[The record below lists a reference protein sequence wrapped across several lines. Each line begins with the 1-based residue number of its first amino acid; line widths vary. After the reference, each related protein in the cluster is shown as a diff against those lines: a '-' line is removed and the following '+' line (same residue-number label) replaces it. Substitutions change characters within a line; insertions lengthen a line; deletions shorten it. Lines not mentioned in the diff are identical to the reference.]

1 MATPKQANL
10 PQAAAPYLFLR
21 ITGAVLLVMLLISVW
36 ARWYGHQVSLPRY
49 CENPQST
56 LQHLEKVIEE
66 KRPAGD
72 EARRPYIV
80 AAKILFLLPRHLEE
94 GQAAYLS
101 RIRTYIQDT
110 CR

>member
-1 MATPKQANL
+1 MATPKPANL
-10 PQAAAPYLFLR
+10 PQAATPYFFLR
-21 ITGAVLLVMLLISVW
+21 VTGAVLVIMLLISVW
-36 ARWYGHQVSLPRY
+36 ARWYGQQVSLPRY
-49 CENPQST
+49 CENPQGT
-56 LQHLEKVIEE
+56 LQYLEKVLVD

-80 AAKILFLLPRHLEE
+80 AAKILFLLPRRQGE
-94 GQAAYLS
+94 GQVAYLD

>member
-1 MATPKQANL
+1 MATPKQADL
-10 PQAAAPYLFLR
+10 PQPAAPYLFLR
-21 ITGAVLLVMLLISVW
+21 ITGAVLLIMLLISVW
-36 ARWYGHQVSLPRY
+36 ARWYGQQVSLPRY

-56 LQHLEKVIEE
+56 LQHLEKVLVD

-72 EARRPYIV
+72 EARRPYII
-80 AAKILFLLPRHLEE
+80 AAKILFLLPRNPGE
-94 GQAAYLS
+94 GQTAYLS

>member
-1 MATPKQANL
+1 MATAKQANL
-10 PQAAAPYLFLR
+10 PKPAAPYLFLR
-21 ITGAVLLVMLLISVW
+21 VTGAVLLIMLLISVW
-36 ARWYGHQVSLPRY
+36 ARWYGQQVSLPRY

-56 LQHLEKVIEE
+56 LQYLEKVIEE

-80 AAKILFLLPRHLEE
+80 AAKILFLLPRNSEE
-94 GQAAYLS
+94 EQTAYLS